1 MFTKVSVLIPTRG
14 RVARLQT
21 LLESYRKTASRENSE
36 LIFKVDDDD
45 VDTRIF
51 LEGIERCVV
60 GPRLNGYQSTPE
72 FFNLLVTFAT
82 GDVLMSGN
90 DDMVFRTVGWASDI
104 LAEANKH
111 PDGIFDF
118 GVKTHNEANFPFAT
132 VSRLMVDKVGFF
144 FNPRLFWGDIFWRD
158 VAAHFGR
165 AIPLPLVEIDHDW
178 AGRNPDQVFIEGE
191 GVRRSDHTGLH
202 GAEVSAAITKLSEM
216 MVTA

>member
-1 MFTKVSVLIPTRG
+1 MFTKVSVLVPTRG
-14 RVARLQT
+14 RVARLRT
-21 LLESYRKTASRENSE
+21 LLDSYRKTASRENSE
-36 LIFKVDDDD
+36 LVFKVDDDD
-45 VDTRIF
+45 VETRIF
-51 LEGIERCVV
+51 LEGVERCVV

-72 FFNLLVTFAT
+72 FFNLLAAFAT

-90 DDMVFRTVGWASDI
+90 DDMVFRTAEWANDI
-104 LAEANKH
+104 LTEANKY

-158 VAAHFGR
+158 VTAHFGR
-165 AIPLPLVEIDHDW
+165 AIPLPSVEIEHDW
-178 AGRNPDQVFIEGE
+178 AGFRPDQVFNEGE
-191 GVRRSDHTGLH
+191 ETRRSGHMGLH
-202 GAEVSAAITKLSEM
+202 GAEVSAAINKLSEM